1 MIKEIT
7 EADKIIDEMNNVT
20 YDRVE
25 MLRTKLEKCTS
36 SVSDVSVQS
45 SHKTH
50 SREDALLLLA
60 EMSSILDDSTQKL
73 KKIYKNIDNRDLKI
87 YFDKVYFKLSNAQL
101 ELKWGI
107 GKRQINKI
115 CKKNRKNEIEFPLS
129 SHLYTKI

>member
-45 SHKTH
+45 SHKSH

-73 KKIYKNIDNRDLKI
+73 KEIYKNIDNRDLRI
-87 YFDKVYFKLSNAQL
+87 YFDKVYFKLSNANL
-101 ELKWGI
+101 EIKYGLTR
-107 GKRQINKI
+107 RQIQRI
-115 CKKNRKNEIEFPLS
+115 IKKVRKLHQCRPNVAV
-129 SHLYTKI
+129 KR

>member
-1 MIKEIT
+1 MIKEIK

-60 EMSSILDDSTQKL
+60 EMSSILDDGTQKL
-73 KKIYKNIDNRDLKI
+73 KEIYKNIDNRDLKI
-87 YFDKVYFKLSNAQL
+87 YFDKVYFKLPNGLL

-107 GKRQINKI
+107 GKRQIQKI
-115 CKKNRKNEIEFPLS
+115 CKKIE
-129 SHLYTKI
+129 KMK